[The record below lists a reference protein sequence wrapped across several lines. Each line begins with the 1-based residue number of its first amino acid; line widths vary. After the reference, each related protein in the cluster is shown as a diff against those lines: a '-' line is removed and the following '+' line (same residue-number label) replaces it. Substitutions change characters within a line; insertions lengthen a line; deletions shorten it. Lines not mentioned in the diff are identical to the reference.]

1 MKKFEKKSAGTLE
14 RLRIRSGIYASAV
27 TVLVVVLAVLLN
39 LIVRAVPTK
48 YTEFDLSEA
57 GLYTLSGSSKDI
69 AHALTQ
75 DVTIY
80 YLAETGSED
89 AIITKL
95 LDRYASE
102 SSHIKWETKDPAVYP
117 TFAAQYGVQ
126 SAENGS
132 LILVSGEK
140 SAVLAASDL
149 YDYDYSDYYTTGS
162 YSVTFGGENKLTAAI
177 YRITSGE
184 ELHAYYTT
192 NHGEQRLTDTL
203 TDALEGQNLSV
214 SPLDLLTDTIPDD
227 CDLLIIN
234 DPQQD
239 LASAGGLV
247 DEMSA
252 LRAYLKNG
260 GHLMLTTDSY
270 YSTPNLDAL
279 MAEFGLTRTPGL
291 VVEGDSSHYL
301 NGYPY
306 YLLPDYATDTESGT
320 LDGIDT
326 SRRVLLQMAQGI
338 TITET
343 EGVTSEALLVSTESS
358 YSKAAGYEMTTA
370 EQEDGDPDGPFALA
384 AYASDNSTGAEVIW
398 VNCGNMDNE
407 AVYQTVPGNVTFLQ
421 GCAASLAGQEG
432 TTLVESKALE
442 AAPITISGHTAA
454 VLGLLFVLAAGAALT
469 LLTHANQKA
478 EQAASEAED
487 GSIPLL
493 DVTIAT
499 LESISI
505 QYGGE
510 TLTLRLSDDGWT
522 LTEDPTYHLD
532 DSACNTIRTALAGM
546 KAKRQ
551 LEAQPGED
559 YGFDAPQ
566 LVVNVSAAGEST
578 TLTVGAENPVTG
590 DVYVRREG
598 GDAVYTVDA
607 ARFRC
612 MEQTKAELFGAF
624 SPAGITVSNIEAV
637 RYTLQSGETIKLQ
650 SVSQPTEADSTTYQT
665 VWQLTDEPNAALDT
679 DKTDAL
685 LAALAS
691 YVTGQ
696 DTAADLSA
704 CGFNAPLVTAEVTT
718 ADGTVTLTYAIGT
731 DGYYMM
737 VSGDSSVY
745 TVDGQTVQALCLTAW
760 QLKADT

>member
-1 MKKFEKKSAGTLE
+1 MKKFEKKSAGSLE
-14 RLRIRSGIYASAV
+14 RLRIGSGIYASAV

-57 GLYTLSGSSKDI
+57 GLYTLSDSSKDI
-69 AHALTQ
+69 APALTQ

-239 LASAGGLV
+239 FASAGGLM

-252 LRAYLKNG
+252 LR
-260 GHLMLTTDSY
+260 DSY

-279 MAEFGLTRTPGL
+279 MAEFGLPRTTGL
-291 VVEGDSSHYL
+291 VVEGDSGHYL

-338 TITET
+338 TLTET
-343 EGVTSEALLVSTESS
+343 EGVTSEPLLVSSESS
-358 YSKAAGYEMTTA
+358 YSKTAGYEMTTA
-370 EQEDGDPDGPFALA
+370 GQEEGDPDGPFTLA
-384 AYASDNSTGAEVIW
+384 AYASNNATGAEVIW
-398 VNCGNMDNE
+398 VNCGNMDNA

-421 GCAASLAGQEG
+421 GCAAALAGQEG

-442 AAPITISGHTAA
+442 AAPITIPNHTAA
-454 VLGLLFVLAAGAALT
+454 ALGLVFVLILPAA
-469 LLTHANQKA
+469 
-478 EQAASEAED
+478 
-487 GSIPLL
+487 
-493 DVTIAT
+493 V
-499 LESISI
+499 
-505 QYGGE
+505 
-510 TLTLRLSDDGWT
+510 
-522 LTEDPTYHLD
+522 
-532 DSACNTIRTALAGM
+532 LA
-546 KAKRQ
+546 
-551 LEAQPGED
+551 
-559 YGFDAPQ
+559 
-566 LVVNVSAAGEST
+566 
-578 TLTVGAENPVTG
+578 VGAV
-590 DVYVRREG
+590 VVLLRR
-598 GDAVYTVDA
+598 
-607 ARFRC
+607 RR
-612 MEQTKAELFGAF
+612 
-624 SPAGITVSNIEAV
+624 
-637 RYTLQSGETIKLQ
+637 
-650 SVSQPTEADSTTYQT
+650 
-665 VWQLTDEPNAALDT
+665 
-679 DKTDAL
+679 
-685 LAALAS
+685 
-691 YVTGQ
+691 
-696 DTAADLSA
+696 
-704 CGFNAPLVTAEVTT
+704 
-718 ADGTVTLTYAIGT
+718 
-731 DGYYMM
+731 
-737 VSGDSSVY
+737 
-745 TVDGQTVQALCLTAW
+745 
-760 QLKADT
+760 

>member
-1 MKKFEKKSAGTLE
+1 MKNFKFSSSANGKVFRNGLYSTAILAAA
-14 RLRIRSGIYASAV
+14 I
-27 TVLVVVLAVLLN
+27 VLAVLIN
-39 LIVRAVPTK
+39 LLVGAIPKK
-48 YTEFDLSEA
+48 YTEFDLSA
-57 GLYTLSGSSKDI
+57 AKMYTLGDSSRQLMQSLD
-69 AHALTQ
+69 Q
-75 DVTIY
+75 DVTVY
-80 YLAETGSED
+80 YLCETGSED

-95 LDRYASE
+95 LDHYADE
-102 SSHIKWETKDPAVYP
+102 SGHFHWEQKDPALYP
-117 TFAAQYGVQ
+117 TFAAQYG
-126 SAENGS
+126 AENASTGS
-132 LILVSGEK
+132 LIVVSGEN
-140 SAVLAASDL
+140 SEVLNAAEL
-149 YDYDYSDYYTTGS
+149 YEYDYSDYYTTGAAN
-162 YSVTFGGENKLTAAI
+162 VTFGGENKLTAAI

-239 LASAGGLV
+239 FASAGGLV

-279 MAEFGLTRTPGL
+279 MAEFGLTRTTGL
-291 VVEGDSSHYL
+291 VVEGDSGHYL

-343 EGVTSEALLVSTESS
+343 EGIASEALLVSTESS

-384 AYASDNSTGAEVIW
+384 AYASNNSTGAEVIW

-454 VLGLLFVLAAGAALT
+454 VLGLVFVLILPAA
-469 LLTHANQKA
+469 
-478 EQAASEAED
+478 
-487 GSIPLL
+487 
-493 DVTIAT
+493 V
-499 LESISI
+499 
-505 QYGGE
+505 
-510 TLTLRLSDDGWT
+510 
-522 LTEDPTYHLD
+522 
-532 DSACNTIRTALAGM
+532 LA
-546 KAKRQ
+546 
-551 LEAQPGED
+551 
-559 YGFDAPQ
+559 
-566 LVVNVSAAGEST
+566 
-578 TLTVGAENPVTG
+578 VGAV
-590 DVYVRREG
+590 VVLLRR
-598 GDAVYTVDA
+598 
-607 ARFRC
+607 R
-612 MEQTKAELFGAF
+612 K
-624 SPAGITVSNIEAV
+624 
-637 RYTLQSGETIKLQ
+637 
-650 SVSQPTEADSTTYQT
+650 
-665 VWQLTDEPNAALDT
+665 
-679 DKTDAL
+679 
-685 LAALAS
+685 
-691 YVTGQ
+691 
-696 DTAADLSA
+696 
-704 CGFNAPLVTAEVTT
+704 
-718 ADGTVTLTYAIGT
+718 
-731 DGYYMM
+731 
-737 VSGDSSVY
+737 
-745 TVDGQTVQALCLTAW
+745 
-760 QLKADT
+760 

>member
-1 MKKFEKKSAGTLE
+1 MLAIYKRELRSFFHGMMGYLLTAFLLAASGIYFLALNLGYGLTDFGYYTLYRTIFMLLLYFPVLAMRSLAEERHARTDQLLLTSPVSVWDIVVGKYLALCTVFALSCLADGIMIVVLWLLGGTTSACGANFAALLCYFLLGCAAIAVCEFCSGLTENQIIAAVMGFSALLLAYMMPSLRSMFNAGSAVALVVFTALSAGASLAVGLRTRSFTLGCFCFAALCAGLSALFLLRSAWLTEAFSAVLSALCLFAPFGDKTMKKFEKKSAGPLE
-14 RLRIRSGIYASAV
+14 RLRLRSGIYASAV

-239 LASAGGLV
+239 VASAGGLV

-291 VVEGDSSHYL
+291 VVEGDSGHYL

-343 EGVTSEALLVSTESS
+343 EGVTSEALLVSTKSS

-384 AYASDNSTGAEVIW
+384 AYASNNSTGAEVIW

-454 VLGLLFVLAAGAALT
+454 VLGLVFVLILPAA
-469 LLTHANQKA
+469 
-478 EQAASEAED
+478 
-487 GSIPLL
+487 
-493 DVTIAT
+493 V
-499 LESISI
+499 
-505 QYGGE
+505 
-510 TLTLRLSDDGWT
+510 
-522 LTEDPTYHLD
+522 
-532 DSACNTIRTALAGM
+532 LA
-546 KAKRQ
+546 
-551 LEAQPGED
+551 
-559 YGFDAPQ
+559 
-566 LVVNVSAAGEST
+566 
-578 TLTVGAENPVTG
+578 VGAV
-590 DVYVRREG
+590 VVLLRR
-598 GDAVYTVDA
+598 
-607 ARFRC
+607 R
-612 MEQTKAELFGAF
+612 K
-624 SPAGITVSNIEAV
+624 
-637 RYTLQSGETIKLQ
+637 
-650 SVSQPTEADSTTYQT
+650 
-665 VWQLTDEPNAALDT
+665 
-679 DKTDAL
+679 
-685 LAALAS
+685 
-691 YVTGQ
+691 
-696 DTAADLSA
+696 
-704 CGFNAPLVTAEVTT
+704 
-718 ADGTVTLTYAIGT
+718 
-731 DGYYMM
+731 
-737 VSGDSSVY
+737 
-745 TVDGQTVQALCLTAW
+745 
-760 QLKADT
+760 

>member
-1 MKKFEKKSAGTLE
+1 M
-14 RLRIRSGIYASAV
+14 
-27 TVLVVVLAVLLN
+27 
-39 LIVRAVPTK
+39 
-48 YTEFDLSEA
+48 
-57 GLYTLSGSSKDI
+57 
-69 AHALTQ
+69 
-75 DVTIY
+75 
-80 YLAETGSED
+80 
-89 AIITKL
+89 
-95 LDRYASE
+95 
-102 SSHIKWETKDPAVYP
+102 
-117 TFAAQYGVQ
+117 Q

-203 TDALEGQNLSV
+203 TDALEDQNLSV

-239 LASAGGLV
+239 VASAGGLV

-279 MAEFGLTRTPGL
+279 MAEFGLTRMPGL
-291 VVEGDSSHYL
+291 VVEGDSGHYL

-326 SRRVLLQMAQGI
+326 RRRVLLQMAQGI

-343 EGVTSEALLVSTESS
+343 EGITSEALLVSTESS

-384 AYASDNSTGAEVIW
+384 AYASNNSTGAEVIW

-421 GCAASLAGQEG
+421 GCAALWPGRRGPPSWSPRRWKLPHHHLGPHRRCAGSGVRPHPPGGCAGRGRSGGAAATPQVRRHAMK
-432 TTLVESKALE
+432 TKRRTL
-442 AAPITISGHTAA
+442 I
-454 VLGLLFVLAAGAALT
+454 VLLVFVLAAGAALA

-478 EQAASEAED
+478 EQAASEAEE

-493 DVTIAT
+493 DVTTAT
-499 LESISI
+499 LESVSI

-510 TLTLRLSDDGWT
+510 TLTLRPSDDGWT
-522 LTEDPTYHLD
+522 LTEDPAYHLD
-532 DSACNTIRTALAGM
+532 DSACSTIRTALAGM

-607 ARFRC
+607 AKFRC

-624 SPAGITVSNIEAV
+624 SRRASPSRTSRPCAIPSKAARGSSCN
-637 RYTLQSGETIKLQ
+637 LSPSHG
-650 SVSQPTEADSTTYQT
+650 ADSTTYQT
-665 VWQLTDEPNAALDT
+665 VWQLIDEPDDALDA

-696 DTAADLSA
+696 DTAADPSA
-704 CGFNAPLVTAEVTT
+704 CGFDAPLVTAEVTT
-718 ADGTVTLTYAIGT
+718 ADGTATLTYAIGT

-745 TVDGQTVQALCLTAW
+745 TVDGQTVQALCLTAR